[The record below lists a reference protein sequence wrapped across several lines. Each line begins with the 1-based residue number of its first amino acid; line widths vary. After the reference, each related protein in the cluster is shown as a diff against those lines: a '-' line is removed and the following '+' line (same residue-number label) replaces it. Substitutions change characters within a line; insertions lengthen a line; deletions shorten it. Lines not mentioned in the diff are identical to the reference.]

1 MSTGKRIER
10 AWKAL
15 WMRVLAA
22 IMPAPA
28 RGALP
33 EWDAR
38 PHRVLYLRY
47 DRIGDMILATGL
59 LRAIARAHPSVALD
73 VLASPANA
81 PILEGSPHVRRVLV
95 FRKKRR
101 STWPALLRELRAAR
115 YDVVIDGMVLTP
127 SLTTLLL
134 MLATGARW
142 RVGIGGRSND
152 FVYTLPVPPAP
163 ADAHMVEQSAVT
175 ARPFGIDPARA
186 DWRPEL
192 FLLDAERERAEET
205 WTHAAGSGARL
216 LVNISS
222 AQARNRWP
230 DERFV
235 EVLRHARRRWP
246 GARVLVIGA
255 PGEAAAVE
263 RLARA
268 GGAEPVSGTTLREAV
283 ALVAAADVV
292 LTPDTSIAHMAAA
305 LGRPSVVMTLERAR
319 RFVPYR
325 APGRVLFAEGDT
337 LQELPLAP
345 VLDALDELL
354 RRADSRCG
362 GSPGIS

>member
-1 MSTGKRIER
+1 MR
-10 AWKAL
+10 A
-15 WMRVLAA
+15 LAA

-59 LRAIARAHPSVALD
+59 LRAIAGARATVALD

-81 PILEGSPHVRRVLV
+81 PILEGNPHVRRVLV
-95 FRKKRR
+95 FHKKRR

-115 YDVVIDGMVLTP
+115 YDVVVDGMVLTP

-152 FVYTLPVPPAP
+152 FIYTLPVPPADP
-163 ADAHMVEQSAVT
+163 DAHMVEQSAAT

-186 DWRPEL
+186 EWRPEL
-192 FLLDAERERAEET
+192 FLLDAERARAEEL
-205 WTHAAGSGARL
+205 WGRAAGSGARL

-230 DERFV
+230 DDRFV
-235 EVLRHARRRWP
+235 AALRHARERYPDLRI
-246 GARVLVIGA
+246 VVIGA
-255 PGEAAAVE
+255 PGEAGAVE
-263 RLARA
+263 RLARE
-268 GGAEPVSGTTLREAV
+268 GGAEPVAGTSLREAV

-292 LTPDTSIAHMAAA
+292 LTPDTSIVHMAAA
-305 LGRPSVVMTLERAR
+305 LGRPSVVMTLPRAR
-319 RFVPYR
+319 RFLPYR
-325 APGRVLFAEGDT
+325 APGRVLFADADT
-337 LQELPLAP
+337 LEQLPLAP
-345 VLDALDELL
+345 VLHALDELL
-354 RRADSRCG
+354 SAEHPPRPGCR
-362 GSPGIS
+362 SP